1 MEWVSSFYIEH
12 MQDHQFGHIRFIGGE
27 NHGRYPFCNS
37 LYVEGA
43 HLLIDPASDRKKLLH
58 LKDSDRVEM
67 VWLSHWHEDHFTY
80 LGMFDDCPFLIS
92 ERDIPPLTDIDVLL
106 DWYGMDSASHRTY
119 WKESI
124 IENFNYRPR
133 QAAHFL
139 KDGEIIN
146 IGPVT
151 VEVIATPGHTPGHL
165 AFFFREEE
173 LLFMGDYDLTSFG
186 PWYGDLYSSIEET
199 ITSIRRLQEIP
210 AKIWITGHDNRSF
223 TDNPGILWK
232 QYENIIFAREN
243 KLLDFLKHPHTL
255 DEIVSAWLIYGKP
268 RDPLD
273 YFEFC
278 ERALVKKHL
287 RYLEKQAKIIFEDNI
302 YIRN

>member
-1 MEWVSSFYIEH
+1 
-12 MQDHQFGHIRFIGGE
+12 MQDRQFGHIRLIGGE
-27 NHGRYPFCNS
+27 NRGRYPFCNS

-43 HLLIDPASDRKKLLH
+43 RLLIDPACDGEKLLH
-58 LKDSDRVEM
+58 LKDSDGVEM

-80 LGMFDDCPFLIS
+80 LGLFDDCPLWIS
-92 ERDIPPLTDIDVLL
+92 ERDIPPLTDIEILL
-106 DWYGMDSASHRTY
+106 DWYGIDTSSHRKY

-139 KDGEIIN
+139 KDGEILH

-151 VEVIATPGHTPGHL
+151 IEVITTPGHTPGHL
-165 AFFFREEE
+165 AFFFREEG

-210 AKIWITGHDNRSF
+210 AKVWITGHDYRSF

-243 KLLDFLKHPHTL
+243 KLLYFLNHPHTL

-278 ERALVKKHL
+278 ESALVKKHL
-287 RYLEKQAKIIFEDNI
+287 QYLEKQAKIVFEDNF
-302 YIRN
+302 YIRH